1 MAALP
6 RNYQQTPG
14 KFCACPGRRGR
25 RPPPL
30 GKVHHAF
37 FRIHSGKLPA
47 WSGAPH
53 RWAKYIT
60 HFFVSIPASSRRGLV
75 PPYRWARYP
84 SRRDRGHR
92 SLQTSH
98 GTSHFFH
105 VQHSKVSLAD
115 SGPLPAAFFLLQF
128 LIRPQLLPP
137 NFHSCSA
144 QSRLRPTALCQ
155 PASSFS
161 RSGASML
168 GVKVMLQCHR
178 LRISPRS
185 FHTPV
190 ARPAR

>member
-25 RPPPL
+25 RP
-30 GKVHHAF
+30 
-37 FRIHSGKLPA
+37 
-47 WSGAPH
+47 H

-60 HFFVSIPASSRRGLV
+60 HFFVSIPASSRRGRV

-92 SLQTSH
+92 PLQTSH

-105 VQHSKVSLAD
+105 VQHSKVSLAG
-115 SGPLPAAFFLLQF
+115 SGPPARGLFPATIPDFSF
-128 LIRPQLLPP
+128 LIPNSSPTPHSYLLSP

-178 LRISPRS
+178 LRISSRS

>member
-14 KFCACPGRRGR
+14 KFCACPGRWER
-25 RPPPL
+25 R
-30 GKVHHAF
+30 
-37 FRIHSGKLPA
+37 
-47 WSGAPH
+47 PH

-60 HFFVSIPASSRRGLV
+60 HFFVSIPASSRRGRV
-75 PPYRWARYP
+75 TTPYRWARYP

-105 VQHSKVSLAD
+105 VQHSKVSLAG

-128 LIRPQLLPP
+128 LISHFSFLILPQLLTPHSYLLSP